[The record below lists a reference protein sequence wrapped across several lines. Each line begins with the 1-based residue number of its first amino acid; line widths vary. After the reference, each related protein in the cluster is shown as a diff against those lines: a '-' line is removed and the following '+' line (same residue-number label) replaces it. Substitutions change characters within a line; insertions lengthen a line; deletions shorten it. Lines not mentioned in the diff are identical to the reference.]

1 LIDETELAGL
11 MMRHCLGVRHETLP
25 IPRLDLDF
33 WEEE

>member
-1 LIDETELAGL
+1 
-11 MMRHCLGVRHETLP
+11 MMRHRVGVRHEDLP